1 MRPAGAE
8 EFWAKVKKSP
18 TCWLWTGSRTRPD
31 GHPKLT
37 TSAGTVGP
45 HRVACEHRHGRMPSQ
60 IEARHSP
67 ACEALPGMYDLEIEL
82 KPADLEKLFGEAGG
96 IRAAYRM
103 AKAANAKMEAKHEAM
118 EARG

>member
-1 MRPAGAE
+1 MFGYYGDDSICLRFKMKADSLE
-8 EFWAKVKKSP
+8 EAASIADGFKVV
-18 TCWLWTGSRTRPD
+18 
-31 GHPKLT
+31 
-37 TSAGTVGP
+37 SARECG
-45 HRVACEHRHGRMPSQ
+45 
-60 IEARHSP
+60 
-67 ACEALPGMYDLEIEL
+67 EALPGVYDLEIEL

>member
-1 MRPAGAE
+1 MFGYYGDDSICLRFKMKADDAAE
-8 EFWAKVKKSP
+8 AASIADGYDVKGVNA
-18 TCWLWTGSRTRPD
+18 CHGLD
-31 GHPKLT
+31 G
-37 TSAGTVGP
+37 VFDVE
-45 HRVACEHRHGRMPSQ
+45 VA
-60 IEARHSP
+60 
-67 ACEALPGMYDLEIEL
+67 L